1 MIPPEDLKAADDFLR
16 QQEEGGGTV
25 ANEKNVKGLYQAPA
39 SVAIECPCIICRA
52 QADDKAAVQPQTPT
66 KEESKVDCRYSPPD
80 PDKACVD
87 QVLAT
92 IKERGKIYGDPALS
106 HHNIGL
112 SWTGLIQQ
120 HYGVRLDH
128 PLPAWLVELMM
139 VAFKVHRASRVFHAD
154 NYVDAKAYL
163 RFAEEDQEKGVV

>member
-16 QQEEGGGTV
+16 QQEEAGGTV
-25 ANEKNVKGLYQAPA
+25 ANSSVVGDPYQVPGHLEAG
-39 SVAIECPCIICRA
+39 CPCIVCQTRA
-52 QADDKAAVQPQTPT
+52 ALKKSAHPPG
-66 KEESKVDCRYSPPD
+66 EIKVDYRHSPLD
-80 PDKACVD
+80 PDSACVD

-112 SWTGLIQQ
+112 TWTGLIQQ
-120 HYGVRLDH
+120 HYGIRLDH

-139 VAFKVHRASRVFHAD
+139 VAFKVHRSARVFHAD

-163 RFAEEDQEKGVV
+163 KFAEEDQEKGVV

>member
-1 MIPPEDLKAADDFLR
+1 MIPPEELKQL
-16 QQEEGGGTV
+16 EEFVESLEPEGNGKPRTKFISREV
-25 ANEKNVKGLYQAPA
+25 KESTWAEWLAKNPDAFKKF
-39 SVAIECPCIICRA
+39 IEAGR
-52 QADDKAAVQPQTPT
+52 
-66 KEESKVDCRYSPPD
+66 EE
-80 PDKACVD
+80 CVD

-120 HYGVRLDH
+120 HYGIRLDH

>member
-1 MIPPEDLKAADDFLR
+1 MI
-16 QQEEGGGTV
+16 
-25 ANEKNVKGLYQAPA
+25 
-39 SVAIECPCIICRA
+39 
-52 QADDKAAVQPQTPT
+52 T
-66 KEESKVDCRYSPPD
+66 KEDIKQLEEFVESLEPEGNGKPRTKFLGTPSPD
-80 PDKACVD
+80 AACVD

-112 SWTGLIQQ
+112 TWTGLIQQ
-120 HYGVRLDH
+120 HYGIRLDH

-139 VAFKVHRASRVFHAD
+139 VAFKVHRSARVFHAD

-163 RFAEEDQEKGVV
+163 KFAEEDQEKGIV